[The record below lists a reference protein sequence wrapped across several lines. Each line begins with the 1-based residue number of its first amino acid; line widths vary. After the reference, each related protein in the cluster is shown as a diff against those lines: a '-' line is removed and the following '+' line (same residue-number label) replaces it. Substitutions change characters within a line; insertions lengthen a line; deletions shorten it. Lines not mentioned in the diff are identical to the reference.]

1 MVIIGQV
8 SPPNEGLVFTTEN
21 VQLKIDQQP
30 VGKGNVYISQ
40 SSLMWKPP
48 NNELEGLS
56 IFWKRISVHGI
67 TNAPTKAIY
76 LVIDRQFKWPGSDG
90 QNAGNG
96 NGHSSGTNEE
106 DNSDS
111 DEEIFQDAEEDQITE
126 CWLLP
131 DDPNVVDTMYQA
143 MTECQALHPDSED
156 SISEDSDLMEDDENV
171 NFDDA
176 DEYIHSLN
184 GSGDVNSARANM
196 NNLSLDEEDRFA
208 DADE

>member
-8 SPPNEGLVFTTEN
+8 HPPNEGIVFTTDN
-21 VQLKIDQQP
+21 VQLKVDQQT

-40 SSLMWKPP
+40 SSLMWKP
-48 NNELEGLS
+48 NNNGLQGIS

-76 LVIDRQFKWPGSDG
+76 LVIDRQFKWPNTDS

-96 NGHSSGTNEE
+96 NGHAAEANGDG

-111 DEEIFQDAEEDQITE
+111 DEEVFQDAEEDQITE

-131 DDPNVVDTMYQA
+131 EDTNVVDTMYQA
-143 MTECQALHPDSED
+143 MTECQSLHPDSED
-156 SISEDSDLMEDDENV
+156 SISEDSDLMEDDENAD
-171 NFDDA
+171 FDDA
-176 DEYIHSLN
+176 DEYIHNFN
-184 GSGDVNSARANM
+184 GSGEVDSARANM
-196 NNLSLDEEDRFA
+196 NNLSLDDDRFA